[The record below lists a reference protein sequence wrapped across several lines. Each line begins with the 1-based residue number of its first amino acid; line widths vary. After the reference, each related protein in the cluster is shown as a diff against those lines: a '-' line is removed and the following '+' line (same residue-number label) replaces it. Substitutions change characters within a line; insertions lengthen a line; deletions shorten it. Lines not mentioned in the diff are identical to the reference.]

1 VCVCVGVCVCVCVCV
16 CVRVCVCACVR
27 VCVCAC
33 ARVRTYARAFVY
45 MCTTM
50 GGCPRGRL
58 VSLTDYI
65 EIQMISQPRILKNQK
80 DISS

>member
-1 VCVCVGVCVCVCVCV
+1 VCMCMRVRARARAGVR
-16 CVRVCVCACVR
+16 VRVCAR
-27 VCVCAC
+27 